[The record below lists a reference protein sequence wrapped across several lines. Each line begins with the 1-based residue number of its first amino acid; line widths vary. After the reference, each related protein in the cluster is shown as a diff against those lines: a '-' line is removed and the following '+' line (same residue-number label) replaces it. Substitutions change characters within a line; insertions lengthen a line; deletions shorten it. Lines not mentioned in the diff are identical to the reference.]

1 MLDPHLSHGWDDTS
15 TTPNAADGSL
25 QLTAEYQASVLQ
37 RTVWGT
43 ATACHGRVDVANSA
57 TVHAF
62 LDGAIAVYLEGP
74 LPTDASQ
81 VDFIMGWS
89 GTIGLENG
97 AQTSGSFDFRI
108 VSPQIEV
115 RIAVPDGHIIG
126 SVGTN
131 EVSLRGTNGT
141 YGCSLQTF
149 SCGLIQTARGIG
161 MEP

>member
-1 MLDPHLSHGWDDTS
+1 MTLNRICQGWDDTS
-15 TTPNAADGSL
+15 TTPNPADGSI
-25 QLTAEYQASVLQ
+25 QLTAEYQASLLQ
-37 RTVWGT
+37 RTVFGT
-43 ATACHGRVDVANSA
+43 ATACHGRVAVTNSA
-57 TVHAF
+57 TVHVF
-62 LDGAIAVYLEGP
+62 LDGTIAVYLEGP

-89 GTIGLENG
+89 GTIGTETT
-97 AQTSGSFDFRI
+97 QVSSTFDFRI

-126 SVGTN
+126 SVGAN

-141 YGCSLQTF
+141 FGCSLQTF
-149 SCGLIQTARGIG
+149 TCGLLQTARGNG